1 VAFDVLAQSESAV
14 SADPSFANVPFLD
27 LKAQFGEI
35 RDEVLDAVTRVL
47 ESQQFI
53 LGPEVDA
60 LEREVAEYVG
70 VEFAIGCASGS
81 DALLLAQM
89 AIGIEPE
96 DEVIT
101 SPFTFGA
108 TAGSIARL
116 KARPVFVDI
125 HPDTFNFDER
135 QLEAA
140 ITSRSRAI
148 MPVHLFGLPVDMD
161 LVLEI
166 ARKHHLAVI
175 EDAAQAIG
183 ARWRKKNIG
192 TLGTCGCFSFFPS
205 KNLGGAGDAG
215 MITTNDAQL
224 AQKLRILRV
233 HGTRKKYR
241 YELLGINSRI
251 DALQA
256 AILRVKLRYLDNWT
270 DGRRRNAETY
280 RELFTKGDLT
290 EQLTLPC
297 EPEASFHVYN
307 QFSIRAPRRNELRE
321 YLRGRG
327 IPTEVYYPSPLHVE
341 PAFAYLGYRNGDF
354 PNAEAA
360 CREVLS
366 IPIYPE
372 LTLDQQQA
380 VVATIARFYQHEALE
395 KDNQ

>member
-1 VAFDVLAQSESAV
+1 VAFDALARAESPV
-14 SADPSFANVPFLD
+14 SAEPSLVNIRFLD
-27 LKAQFGEI
+27 LKAQFGDI
-35 RDEVLDAVTRVL
+35 RDELLDAVTRVL
-47 ESQQFI
+47 ESQHFI

-70 VEFAIGCASGS
+70 VWFAIGCASGS

-89 AIGIEPE
+89 AIGIESE

-148 MPVHLFGLPVDMD
+148 MPVHLFGLPANMD
-161 LVLEI
+161 DVLEI

-183 ARWRKKNIG
+183 ARWKEKGIG
-192 TLGTCGCFSFFPS
+192 SLGTCGCFSFFPS
-205 KNLGGAGDAG
+205 KNLGGAGDGG
-215 MITTNDAQL
+215 MITTNDPQL
-224 AQKLRILRV
+224 AQRLRILRV
-233 HGTRKKYR
+233 HGARKKYR
-241 YELLGINSRI
+241 YELLGINSRL

-256 AILRVKLRYLDNWT
+256 AILRVKLQYLDNWT
-270 DGRRRNAETY
+270 EGRRRNAETY
-280 RELFTKGDLT
+280 RELFAEYQLT
-290 EQLTLPC
+290 EQLALPC
-297 EPEASFHVYN
+297 APETSFHVYN
-307 QFSIRAPRRNELRE
+307 QFSIRAPRRDELQG
-321 YLRGRG
+321 YLRDRG

-341 PAFAYLGYRNGDF
+341 PAFAYLGHRIGDF

-366 IPIYPE
+366 LPIYPE
-372 LTLDQQQA
+372 LTLDQQRA
-380 VVATIARFYQHEALE
+380 VVATISRFYQRGP
-395 KDNQ
+395 